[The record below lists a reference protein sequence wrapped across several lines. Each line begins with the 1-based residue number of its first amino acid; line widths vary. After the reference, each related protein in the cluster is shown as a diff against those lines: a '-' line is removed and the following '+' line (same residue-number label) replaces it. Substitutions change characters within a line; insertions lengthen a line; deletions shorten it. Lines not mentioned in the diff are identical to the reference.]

1 MVDYKKIENKSEYII
16 YRDNQISKL
25 DELGKEWTEVNYKQA
40 VLLSY
45 WYEDYEKF
53 LRKEERFKSQNRYFK
68 YKRGQILFVNFG
80 YRVGHELGGNHYCVV
95 VSKNDTIHSGNISVI
110 PLRSFKNKI
119 NTNFQV
125 DLEYSLQFSIMKELN
140 KNLKKLEDIN
150 ENIKNITRTLKYIL
164 SNRNKSYILESLDNL
179 ASECADKNILI
190 LIEKLKGAYII
201 DDSEEISK
209 SMDKILTYIEN
220 RTEQSER
227 EIKILEEKKEKALE
241 LNKKSIADINQITT
255 ISKLR
260 ILNPYRKGDIL
271 SNVILDSKYL
281 DLINKKIKELYV
293 FDK

>member
-1 MVDYKKIENKSEYII
+1 MVDYKKIENKSEYIV
-16 YRDNQISKL
+16 YRDNQILKL

-45 WYEDYEKF
+45 WYEDYERF
-53 LRKEERFKSQNRYFK
+53 LRKEEHFKSQNRYFK

-119 NTNFQV
+119 NTKFQV
-125 DLEYSLQFSIMKELN
+125 DLEYSLQFSIMNVLN
-140 KNLKKLEDIN
+140 KSLKKLENIN
-150 ENIKNITRTLKYIL
+150 ESIKNITRILKYIL
-164 SNRNKSYILESLDNL
+164 SNNNKDYILDSLDNL
-179 ASECADKNILI
+179 ISECEDKNILN
-190 LIEKLKGAYII
+190 LIENLKDAYII
-201 DDSEEISK
+201 NDSEEISK
-209 SMDKILTYIEN
+209 STDALLSHMEN
-220 RTEQSER
+220 RTEKSER
-227 EIKILEEKKEKALE
+227 EIKILEDKKKKALE

-260 ILNPYRKGDIL
+260 ILNPCRKEDSL
-271 SNVILDSKYL
+271 SNVILDAKYL
-281 DLINKKIKELYV
+281 DLINEKIKELYI

>member
-1 MVDYKKIENKSEYII
+1 MVNYKKIENKSEYII

-110 PLRSFKNKI
+110 TLRSFKNKI
-119 NTNFQV
+119 DTNFQV
-125 DLEYSLQFSIMKELN
+125 DLEYSLQLSIMKVLN
-140 KNLKKLEDIN
+140 KSLKKLEDIN
-150 ENIKNITRTLKYIL
+150 ESIKNITRTLKYIL
-164 SNRNKSYILESLDNL
+164 SNRNKNYILESLDNL
-179 ASECADKNILI
+179 ASECTDKNILI

-201 DDSEEISK
+201 DDREEISK
-209 SMDKILTYIEN
+209 STDKILTYMEHS
-220 RTEQSER
+220 TEQSDR
-227 EIKILEEKKEKALE
+227 EIQILEEKEKTALE

-281 DLINKKIKELYV
+281 DLLNKKIKELYV